1 MTPLNKETEGVRKK
15 RTAADDGVASSRKNT
30 TGPFHLSSGVGVR
43 SGNNPP
49 PHPPRLPLP
58 LSHCEPVSA
67 LLAIYNRDQEEA
79 SRE

>member
-43 SGNNPP
+43 SGNPP
-49 PHPPRLPLP
+49 PAPTPA
-58 LSHCEPVSA
+58 LSLRTSICPISN
-67 LLAIYNRDQEEA
+67 L
-79 SRE
+79 

>member
-1 MTPLNKETEGVRKK
+1 MTPLNKEREGTRKK

-43 SGNNPP
+43 SGNPL
-49 PHPPRLPLP
+49 PPRFPLP

-67 LLAIYNRDQEEA
+67 LLAIYNRDQEVV

>member
-43 SGNNPP
+43 SGNP
-49 PHPPRLPLP
+49 PPRLPLP

-67 LLAIYNRDQEEA
+67 LLAIYNRDQEVV

>member
-1 MTPLNKETEGVRKK
+1 MTPLNKEREGTRKK

-43 SGNNPP
+43 SGN
-49 PHPPRLPLP
+49 PPRFPLP

-67 LLAIYNRDQEEA
+67 LLAIYNRDQEVV